1 MTRPFA
7 IGMKRWLFALSLLA
21 GVAPQALLAQQAG
34 PASAAGD
41 RGVKPDVAPAPPEDD
56 AGEGDDPE
64 IVVTGHQAPRGAA
77 VGDVQPDVQFSR
89 GTIRAFGINSMSELL
104 QELAPQIR
112 SAQGRGG
119 EQTVILL
126 NGRRTT
132 GLSEVRDIPAEAIS
146 RAEILPEEVALK
158 YGYPADQRVV
168 NIVLRKR
175 FHALIAEA
183 GDRLSTDGGRN
194 AVDPGLVYLDIKHDR
209 RVNIAVQYQHA
220 DALLESERS
229 LPPFAPRRP
238 YDLVGNV
245 TALTPSGEIDPAL
258 GALAGQAVTIAG
270 APTIAASRPLALG
283 DFVAGANRAN
293 VTDTTPYRTLLPSSE
308 RGSINASYSR
318 NVFGNVAATLNGRL
332 EASDDVALLGL
343 PRTKLTL
350 PEGSAFSPFANDV
363 AVYRYADTA
372 PLTRR
377 TKDLDGHLGLTLNS
391 HAGTWQWSLS
401 GIWDHTEERTRMV
414 GRIDPAAIDAGLA
427 AHDPTV
433 NPFGTFDPA
442 LLLAQM
448 PDTTRLIDNTGG
460 VDAMING
467 SPLHLPAGKVLT
479 SLRLGATWSALDGQA
494 VRGGVTQISAASRS
508 DTSGQLS
515 IDVPITSR
523 RNNVMAALGTLSLNA
538 NVAVHRLSDLGTLW
552 TFGYGLVWSPVQP
565 LRIIASMT
573 EEDGAPSLVQIGAPV
588 LTTPNARL
596 FDFAQGESAEV
607 SRIEGGNAALV
618 ADNRHVFKVGA
629 TWKPGW
635 GGGLSLTANYVHAR
649 TRDAVAALAVTPA
662 LEAAFP
668 DRFVRDAAG
677 MLTRFDARPVNVAR
691 DSREELRWGVNWL
704 KAIGG
709 TGAATGRVPGLRKN
723 TNRLSFALYHTWRLR
738 HDVRLR
744 AGLPVLDLLHGDTLA
759 MTGGDP
765 RHEIEA
771 QAGFARDGLGLRLS
785 ANWRGA
791 TAVRGGGASDLAFG
805 DLATANLR
813 LFANLGQQTALAR
826 AHPWLDGVKLTLAV
840 DNLFNARP
848 RVTGA
853 QGATPYVY
861 QPVLL
866 DPLGRT
872 IRFSLRKTF

>member
-1 MTRPFA
+1 MKTWLLALPFA
-7 IGMKRWLFALSLLA
+7 AGGMPPATFA
-21 GVAPQALLAQQAG
+21 QADG
-34 PASAAGD
+34 AAG
-41 RGVKPDVAPAPPEDD
+41 GPVAVQATPGPVPSPQDDD
-56 AGEGDDPE
+56 AGEGEDPE

-77 VGDVQPDVQFSR
+77 IGDVQPEVQFSR
-89 GTIRAFGINSMSELL
+89 GTIRALGINSVSELL

-146 RAEILPEEVALK
+146 RADVLPEEVALK
-158 YGYPADQRVV
+158 YGYPADQRVL
-168 NIVLRKR
+168 NIVLRKH
-175 FHALIAEA
+175 FHALVAEA
-183 GDRLSTDGGRN
+183 GDRLSTGGGRN
-194 AVDPGLVYLDIKHDR
+194 EVDPGVTYLDIKRDR

-229 LPPFAPRRP
+229 LGVFVPRRP
-238 YDLVGNV
+238 YDIVGNV

-258 GALAGQAVTIAG
+258 SVLAGRVVTIAG
-270 APTIAASRPLALG
+270 VPTQGASRALALG

-332 EASDDVALLGL
+332 EASDEGAELGL
-343 PRTKLTL
+343 PKLKMTL
-350 PEGSAFSPFANDV
+350 PAGSPFSPFSRDV
-363 AVYRYADTA
+363 AVYRYADGV

-377 TKDLDGHLGLTLNS
+377 TKNLDGHLGLMLNS
-391 HAGTWQWSLS
+391 HAGAWQWSLA
-401 GIWDHTEERTRMV
+401 GTWDHSEQRTRTAGGIDQTAIAAALV
-414 GRIDPAAIDAGLA
+414 ASDPA
-427 AHDPTV
+427 V
-433 NPFGTFDPA
+433 NPFGAFDSA
-442 LLLAQM
+442 LLVARQ
-448 PDTTRLIDNTGG
+448 PDTTRLIGDTGG
-460 VDAMING
+460 FDAVING
-467 SPLHLPAGKVLT
+467 APLHLPAGKVLT
-479 SLRLGATWSALDGQA
+479 SLRLDATWSALAGQSM
-494 VRGGVTQISAASRS
+494 RGGVTQDGTVSRS
-508 DTSGQLS
+508 RFGGQLS
-515 IDVPITSR
+515 IDVPIASR
-523 RNNVMAALGTLSLNA
+523 RNNVLAALGTLSLNA
-538 NVAVHRLSDLGTLW
+538 NLAVHRLSDFGTLR

-565 LRIIASMT
+565 LRIIASMID
-573 EEDGAPSLVQIGAPV
+573 EDGAPSLEQIGAPV

-596 FDFAQGESAEV
+596 FDFAQGESLEV
-607 SRIEGGNAALV
+607 ARIEGGNAALV
-618 ADNRHVFKVGA
+618 ADKRRVLKIAA
-629 TWKPGW
+629 TWRPGW
-635 GGGLSLTANYVHAR
+635 GRGLSLSANYVHAR
-649 TRDAVAALAVTPA
+649 TNNAVAALAVTPA

-691 DSREELRWGVNWL
+691 DNREELRWGVNWL

-709 TGAATGRVPGLRKN
+709 RAPVTGGVPGLRKN
-723 TNRLSFALYHTWRLR
+723 PDRLSFALYHTWRLR

-744 AGLPVLDLLHGDTLA
+744 DGLPLLDLLNGDTMA

-771 QAGFARDGLGLRLS
+771 QAGFARNGIGLRIS
-785 ANWRGA
+785 ANWRSA
-791 TAVRGGGASDLAFG
+791 TMVRGAGASDLSFG

-813 LFANLGQQTALAR
+813 LFANLGQQAVLLR

-848 RVTGA
+848 RVTDA

-861 QPVLL
+861 QPALL

-872 IRFSLRKTF
+872 IRISIRKTF